1 MSKLLSVILIFA
13 MASCSSTKNTSKD
26 EQSAPE
32 VNTIELTQQ
41 DVFPGV
47 YSNLKKSRT
56 YNAVVSANFPEPVEL
71 KAILV
76 DSVRLPIKLLSLNG
90 EDQRQPYSGI
100 TGTFETCR
108 MVTNRNFYQ
117 DTAPKMLEEILPDL
131 SGRVLK
137 DGQVLL
143 EIGRPNGDIYI
154 DLGTLTTKDAMHAP

>member
-1 MSKLLSVILIFA
+1 MSLILILA
-13 MASCSSTKNTSKD
+13 LAACSNTKNTSKE
-26 EQSAPE
+26 EQNAPQ

-56 YNAVVSANFPEPVEL
+56 YNAVVSASFPEPGEL
-71 KAILV
+71 KAMLV
-76 DSVRLPIKLLSLNG
+76 DSVRLPIKLLALNG

-117 DTAPKMLEEILPDL
+117 DTAPKTLEEILPEL
-131 SGRVLK
+131 SGRVLE

-143 EIGRPNGDIYI
+143 EIGGPNGDIYI